1 VIRNWLQVLR
11 PFLPFIAGAV
21 ALGIVAWWHFAQVR
35 EARQEGYKQARAEAV
50 LEAERAREHQREID
64 EEVQR
69 EHQAKVGELERR
81 VTRLLR
87 RGDAIRLCEPANE
100 VRTDSGEPTGSAGDG
115 SAVRAGRDIGPE
127 LVRFGERAEKLRQQ
141 IIAIKQ
147 RQP

>member
-1 VIRNWLQVLR
+1 MWRAVLKVIWPYVIGVGLLLGVWL
-11 PFLPFIAGAV
+11 
-21 ALGIVAWWHFAQVR
+21 WHLAQLR
-35 EARQEGYKQARAEAV
+35 EARQEGYKEARAESA

-69 EHQAKVGELERR
+69 EHQAKVGEIERR